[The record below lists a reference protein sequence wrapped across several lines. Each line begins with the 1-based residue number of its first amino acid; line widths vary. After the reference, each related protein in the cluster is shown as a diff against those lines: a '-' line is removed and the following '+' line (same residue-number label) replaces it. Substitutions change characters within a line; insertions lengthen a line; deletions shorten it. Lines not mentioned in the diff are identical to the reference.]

1 MSQTFPVE
9 NLTIPAFNLGFSHSL
24 KCSDILLYF
33 EGAHG
38 LKILLLIFHILCY
51 FRLFCFKNVTLM
63 RLSKISQPQDVSFFI
78 LISFCLDYLS
88 ANLHRKETNY
98 HFVSH
103 ISYFFFLLLQ
113 YLWNSFFLT
122 INARR
127 QSWTYQKTSKTF
139 FPF

>member
-1 MSQTFPVE
+1 ML
-9 NLTIPAFNLGFSHSL
+9 NFNYNSSFQFGFSHSL
-24 KCSDILLYF
+24 KCSEILLYF
-33 EGAHG
+33 EGAHS

-51 FRLFCFKNVTLM
+51 FRLFCFTNVTLM
-63 RLSKISQPQDVSFFI
+63 RLSKISLPQDVSFFI

-88 ANLHRKETNY
+88 ANLHSKETNY

-103 ISYFFFLLLQ
+103 ISSFFFLLLQ
-113 YLWNSFFLT
+113 FCLWNRFFLT
-122 INARR
+122 INTRR